1 LEPWVANK
9 TEFTA
14 EQHDA
19 AEFRAADACI
29 VAGPGSGKTTVLLE
43 RYRRLMEDR
52 GFEPREI
59 LAITFT
65 EKAAAN
71 MKARLGKIFEHDE
84 VRRRDLETGAWVS
97 TIHGFCFR
105 LLRENAIAAGLD
117 PRFTMLSPR
126 EAENLQSECL
136 TAALNEFTAI
146 RREDALALIEALQS
160 PSLTGDLKDVYDA
173 IRSAGVTLQGVRNKP
188 NPSGVTAGD
197 AGTLIPELSEL
208 VQAWPWKMTTNQA
221 AEKDRL
227 LEWCQIASES
237 AVTDFASFN
246 RLWNSLGLN
255 LTKVP
260 AAGKDA
266 IREFRDRVDAIRRAE
281 LDRHIA
287 PFRTMIFDVLDR
299 FEDEYR
305 SRKTALSRVDFNDL
319 ERYTIELLKNNPDV
333 QRRVHEQF
341 RQVMLDEFQ
350 DVNGQQAELIRLV
363 RAPNV
368 FFGVGDRNQSI
379 YGFRHAK
386 PEIFLQY
393 REDVDFRGGH
403 SVSLLHNFRSREAI
417 LRFVESAL
425 AAAEGIEQ
433 RALVAGSSFSG
444 KDEPSIEVLRSMD
457 VNADAAGEREAAWI
471 AHRVL
476 ELSRTLRIGKPGE
489 TRAVEFRDFAVLCRN
504 SDSMPAILAAFDRA
518 GIPSVCGRR
527 QSFLLSREA
536 LDITALLSIIANP
549 RDSISLATVLRGPLV
564 GVSDETL
571 LRLRLAA
578 AKSLTGGLNRFAFDP
593 NCADLAEPD
602 RSRVI
607 AFCRHLDRWRH
618 DVSIVPLDILLSR
631 ALSEC
636 GAHWVPGTIEG
647 VNIESF
653 LELARTA
660 GNAMDLPSFLLEVD
674 NLSRAAGTESELADE
689 DQGNCVQ
696 VMTAHAA
703 KGLEFPVTIV
713 AGMEKGS
720 RRDSRPITFTE
731 EFGLGVKWRNPAKK
745 SGDGLGD
752 SWSDFNKDAL
762 KAREKEE
769 ENRLLYVAMTRAIEH
784 LVLSYSCGKNRPSN
798 WAKLIDEHFGLAGMQ
813 PSADPRVID
822 RDGCTAAVRIVDS
835 DPPPAA
841 RTRSGDGG
849 GGVETVARPVIED
862 QHETTATVTSLAVFG
877 ACPRKYYLQR
887 SLGWSTGRFR
897 RFDPDEVEV
906 EDPGIEDA
914 VDLSASRV
922 GSAVHQILAGVTPED
937 DGPQAR
943 ELADVFRRGE
953 LGLQAESARRSEREW
968 AFIADIDGAIVR
980 GTIDLW
986 FEDGQGDIQV
996 VDYKTDDVTGDL
1008 APARAAE
1015 YAPQLALYAI
1025 ALERALGIRPRD
1037 AWLHFLRPNR
1047 IVEVPLD
1054 DAAIASARALVAGLR
1069 QAQDAL
1075 RFDLREGDH
1084 CRTCSFYRSLC
1095 PAGRGNGI
1103 LVGA

>member
-1 LEPWVANK
+1 VPTSVK
-9 TEFTA
+9 FTD

-19 AEFRAADACI
+19 AEFRSADACI
-29 VAGPGSGKTTVLLE
+29 VAGPGSGKTTVLVE

-52 GFEPREI
+52 GFEPRQI

-71 MKARLGKIFEHDE
+71 MKARLGKIFEQDA
-84 VRRRDLETGAWVS
+84 VRRRELESAWVS

-126 EAENLQSECL
+126 EAENLQWECL
-136 TAALNEFTAI
+136 TAALNEFAAA
-146 RREDALALIEALQS
+146 RREDALALIEALQA

-173 IRSAGVTLQGVRNKP
+173 IRSAGMTLQEVRNKP
-188 NPSGVTAGD
+188 NPSGATAGD
-197 AGTLIPELSEL
+197 ARALVPELREL
-208 VQAWPWKMTTNQA
+208 VQGWPWKMTPNQA

-227 LEWCQIASES
+227 LEWCQTASET
-237 AVTDFASFN
+237 AVTDFVSFN
-246 RLWNSLGLN
+246 SLWNALGLN

-260 AAGKDA
+260 AAGKEA
-266 IREFRDRVDAIRRAE
+266 IRDFRDRVDAVRRAE
-281 LDRHIA
+281 LDRHVA
-287 PFRTMIFDVLDR
+287 PFRAMIFDVFDR
-299 FEDEYR
+299 FEEEYR
-305 SRKTALSRVDFNDL
+305 SRKAERSRVDFNDL
-319 ERYTIELLKNNPDV
+319 ERYTIALLKNNPDV

-350 DVNGQQAELIRLV
+350 DINGQQAELIRLV

-425 AAAEGIEQ
+425 ANAEGIEQ
-433 RALVAGSSFSG
+433 RALVAGSSFAG
-444 KDEPSIEVLRSMD
+444 KEEPSIEILRAMD
-457 VNADAAGEREAAWI
+457 VNAEAAGEREAAWI

-536 LDITALLSIIANP
+536 LDITALLSVIANP
-549 RDSISLATVLRGPLV
+549 RDSVSLATVLRGPLV

-593 NCADLAEPD
+593 NCAALAEPD
-602 RSRVI
+602 RSRVT

-636 GAHWVPGTIEG
+636 GTHWMPGTLEAT
-647 VNIESF
+647 NIESF

-660 GNAMDLPSFLLEVD
+660 GKAMDLPSFLLEVD
-674 NLSRAAGTESELADE
+674 NLARAAGTESELADE

-720 RRDSRPITFTE
+720 RRDSRPVTFTE

-752 SWSDFNKDAL
+752 SWSDFNKEAL
-762 KAREKEE
+762 KTREKEE

-784 LVLSYSCGKNRPSN
+784 LVLSYSCGKNKPSN
-798 WAKLIDEHFGLAGMQ
+798 WAKLIDEYFGLSGIQ
-813 PSADPRVID
+813 PSAEPQQVA
-822 RDGCTAAVRIVDS
+822 RDGFCVAVRIVDS
-835 DPPPAA
+835 DPPPAG
-841 RTRSGDGG
+841 RTRSDEQNGG
-849 GGVETVARPVIED
+849 IELITRPVIKD

-877 ACPRKYYLQR
+877 ACPRKYYIQR

-897 RFDPDEVEV
+897 RFDPDEIEV
-906 EDPGIEDA
+906 EEPDSEDTA
-914 VDLSASRV
+914 DLSASRV
-922 GSAVHQILAGVTPED
+922 GSAVHQILAGMEPED
-937 DGPQAR
+937 DIPQAR
-943 ELADVFRRGE
+943 QLAEIFRRGE
-953 LGLQAESARRSEREW
+953 LGLKSESSRRREREW

-986 FEDGQGDIQV
+986 FEDGQGSIHV
-996 VDYKTDDVTGDL
+996 VDYKTDDVTADL
-1008 APARAAE
+1008 APSRAAE

-1025 ALERALGIRPRD
+1025 ALERALGIRPRS
-1037 AWLHFLRPNR
+1037 AWLHFLRPDR
-1047 IVEVPLD
+1047 IVEVSID
-1054 DAAIASARALVAGLR
+1054 DAAIASALALVAGLR
-1069 QAQDAL
+1069 QAQNAL

-1103 LVGA
+1103 LVEA

>member
-1 LEPWVANK
+1 LELWVP
-9 TEFTA
+9 TSLQFTD
-14 EQHDA
+14 EQNDA
-19 AEFRAADACI
+19 AEFRSADACI
-29 VAGPGSGKTTVLLE
+29 VAGPGSGKTTVLVE

-52 GFEPREI
+52 GFEPRQI

-71 MKARLGKIFEHDE
+71 MKARLAKIFEHDAG
-84 VRRRDLETGAWVS
+84 RRRELETAWVS

-126 EAENLQSECL
+126 EADNLQWECL
-136 TAALNEFTAI
+136 TTALNEFVAM
-146 RREDALALIEALQS
+146 RREEALALIETLQA

-173 IRSAGVTLQGVRNKP
+173 IRSAGVTLAEVRNKP
-188 NPSGVTAGD
+188 NPSGDTAGD
-197 AGTLIPELSEL
+197 ARALIPELREL
-208 VQAWPWKMTTNQA
+208 VEGWPSKMTPNQA
-221 AEKDRL
+221 SEKGRL
-227 LEWCQIASES
+227 LEWRQTASET
-237 AVTDFASFN
+237 AITDFASFTG
-246 RLWNSLGLN
+246 LWNGLGLN
-255 LTKVP
+255 LTKAP
-260 AAGKDA
+260 AAVKDA
-266 IREFRDRVDAIRRAE
+266 MREFRERCDTARRAE
-281 LDRHIA
+281 LDRYVA
-287 PFRTMIFDVLDR
+287 PFRSMIFDVLDR

-305 SRKTALSRVDFNDL
+305 SRKAERSRVDFNDL
-319 ERYTIELLKNNPDV
+319 ERCTIALLKNNPEV

-363 RAPNV
+363 RAANV

-386 PEIFLQY
+386 PEIFLKY

-417 LRFVESAL
+417 LKFVESAL

-444 KDEPSIEVLRSMD
+444 KDEPSIEILRAMD
-457 VNADAAGEREAAWI
+457 LNPEAAGEREAAWI

-489 TRAVEFRDFAVLCRN
+489 TRTPEFRDFAVLCRN
-504 SDSMPAILAAFDRA
+504 SDTMPAILAAFDRA

-578 AKSLTGGLNRFAFDP
+578 AKSLTSGLNRFAFDP
-593 NCADLAEPD
+593 NCAALAEPD

-618 DVSIVPLDILLSR
+618 DVAIVPLDILLSR

-636 GAHWVPGTIEG
+636 GMHWTPGTLEAA
-647 VNIESF
+647 NIESF
-653 LELARTA
+653 FELARTA
-660 GNAMDLPSFLLEVD
+660 GKAMDLPSFLLEVD
-674 NLSRAAGTESELADE
+674 NLARAAGTDSELADE
-689 DQGNCVQ
+689 DQGNSVQ

-703 KGLEFPVTIV
+703 KGLEFPVAIV

-720 RRDSRPITFTE
+720 RRDSRPVSFTE

-752 SWSDFNKDAL
+752 SWSDFNKEAL
-762 KAREKEE
+762 KTREKQE

-784 LVLSYSCGKNRPSN
+784 LVLAYSCGKNKPSN

-813 PSADPRVID
+813 PSAEPQRLN
-822 RDGCTAAVRIVDS
+822 RDGFDVAVRIVDS
-835 DPPPAA
+835 DPPAGA
-841 RTRSGDGG
+841 RTRSREQEGG
-849 GGVETVARPVIED
+849 IELIARPVIQD
-862 QHETTATVTSLAVFG
+862 QHETTSTVTSLAVFG

-897 RFDPDEVEV
+897 RFDPDEVELD
-906 EDPGIEDA
+906 DPDGVDTA
-914 VDLSASRV
+914 DLSASRV
-922 GSAVHQILAGVTPED
+922 GSAVHQILAGVEPED
-937 DGPQAR
+937 DIAEAR

-953 LGLQAESARRSEREW
+953 LGEKAEASRRSEREW
-968 AFIADIDGAIVR
+968 AFIADLDGAIVR

-986 FEDGQGDIQV
+986 FEDGHGGIHV
-996 VDYKTDDVTGDL
+996 VDYKTDDVTADL

-1015 YAPQLALYAI
+1015 YTPQLALYAI
-1025 ALERALGIRPRD
+1025 ALERALGIRPRA
-1037 AWLHFLRPNR
+1037 AWLHFLRPDR

-1054 DAAIASARALVAGLR
+1054 DAAIISARALVAGLR
-1069 QAQDAL
+1069 QAQDSL

-1103 LVGA
+1103 LVEA